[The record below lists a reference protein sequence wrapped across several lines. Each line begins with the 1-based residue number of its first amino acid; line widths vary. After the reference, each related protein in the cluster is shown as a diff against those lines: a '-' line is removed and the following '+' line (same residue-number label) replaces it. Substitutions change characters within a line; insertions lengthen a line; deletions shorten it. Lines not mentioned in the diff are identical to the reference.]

1 MIRKTALPAMLV
13 AVMDLALKLLPL
25 GEDRTLVPGFL
36 GLRSLLNRGVA
47 FGLFQGSPLLNAL
60 LVSLVLGFAALWL
73 ANDPPAGVRAAGAA
87 MMLGGALGN
96 LLDRLLHGAVSDY
109 LMFLFMEFPVFNLA
123 DACVS
128 VGAGILILDTLLLG
142 REASG

>member
-13 AVMDLALKLLPL
+13 AAMDLALKLLPL
-25 GEDRTLVPGFL
+25 GEDRTLVPGVL
-36 GLRSLLNRGVA
+36 GLHSLSNRGVA
-47 FGLFQGSPLLNAL
+47 FGLFQGSPLSNAL
-60 LVSLVLGFAALWL
+60 LVSLVLCFAALWL
-73 ANDPPAGVRAAGAA
+73 HRNPPSGLQAAGTA

-109 LMFLFMEFPVFNLA
+109 LMLLFMEFPVFNLA